1 MLEGVKEPNEVS
13 KGLGKM
19 FQVEGTMEPWRGEER
34 LGVLEEKQA
43 VWLEQSKQERK
54 KQR

>member
-19 FQVEGTMEPWRGEER
+19 FLVEGTMEPWRGEAWCAGGKASSVAGAE
-34 LGVLEEKQA
+34 
-43 VWLEQSKQERK
+43 
-54 KQR
+54 

>member
-19 FQVEGTMEPWRGEER
+19 FQVEGTMEPWRGEAWYARGKASSVAGAE
-34 LGVLEEKQA
+34 
-43 VWLEQSKQERK
+43 
-54 KQR
+54 